1 MSASIA
7 ARAAVAFPR
16 VPGYLNTATLG
27 LPPHASVDVFRG
39 LLDEWEEGRCDPR
52 SFDTDV
58 ARCREAYASI
68 AGTVPSTVGIVSQ
81 VSVVSGLVAASL
93 PEGAT
98 VLVAEEEFTSV
109 IFPFLADRRLSVR
122 TVPLRHL
129 LEEVGE
135 EVDLVAVSAVQSS
148 DGAMLDLDHLHHVAQ
163 RTETRT
169 YVDVTQAAG
178 WLPLAASRFD
188 VTACHAY
195 KWLCAPRGAGFMTV
209 GPGAGDW
216 LRPVAAGWYGGE
228 DPWDSIYGP
237 PLRLARDARRF
248 DLSPPWFSFAAAVP
262 ALEILADIGPEAIG
276 AYDLALA
283 DRFRSAVGLGPGGG
297 AIVAI
302 ERDAGPALREAGISA
317 AMRAGGVRLSFH
329 LYNTEADV
337 DRAAETVL
345 ANGGVRTD

>member
-1 MSASIA
+1 MPATVA
-7 ARAAVAFPR
+7 ARAAVDFPK

-27 LPPHASVDVFRG
+27 LPPHASVDRFRG
-39 LLDEWEEGRCDPR
+39 LLDEWEEGRCDPP
-52 SFDTDV
+52 SFDADV

-68 AGTVPSTVGIVSQ
+68 AGTVASTVGIVSQ

-93 PEGAT
+93 PDGAT

-122 TVPLRHL
+122 TVPLRDL
-129 LEEVGE
+129 LGEVGDG
-135 EVDLVAVSAVQSS
+135 VDLVAVSAVQSS
-148 DGAMLDLDHLHHVAQ
+148 DGAMLDLDHLHHVAE
-163 RTETRT
+163 RTDTRT

-209 GPGAGDW
+209 GPGAEDW
-216 LRPVAAGWYGGE
+216 LRPLAAGWYGGE

-237 PLRLARDARRF
+237 PLRLASDARRF

-262 ALEILADIGPEAIG
+262 ALEILADIGPEAVG
-276 AYDLALA
+276 AYDVALA
-283 DRFRSAVGLGPGGG
+283 DRFRAALGLGPGGG
-297 AIVAI
+297 AIVAV
-302 ERDAGPALREAGISA
+302 ETDAGPALRDAGLSVA
-317 AMRAGGVRLSFH
+317 VRAGRVRLSFH
-329 LYNTEADV
+329 LYNTEDDV
-337 DRAAETVL
+337 ERAAGILL
-345 ANGGVRTD
+345 ANGGVDPA